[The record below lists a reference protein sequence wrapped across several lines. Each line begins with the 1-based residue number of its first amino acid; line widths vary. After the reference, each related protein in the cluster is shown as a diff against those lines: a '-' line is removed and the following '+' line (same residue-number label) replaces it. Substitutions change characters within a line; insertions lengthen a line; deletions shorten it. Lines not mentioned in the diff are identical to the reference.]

1 MSGRF
6 DSMWIPKKGEL
17 MFRNRL
23 FSNFKYA
30 YRTTKIEKI
39 IYKKIAL
46 VVGAVLL
53 IMIMINASA
62 LGLALFFGLGWYA
75 KQKYDLKK
83 KVVRKPKKKVS

>member
-1 MSGRF
+1 
-6 DSMWIPKKGEL
+6 
-17 MFRNRL
+17 MFRKFINWL
-23 FSNFKYA
+23 FGDFKYA

-39 IYKKIAL
+39 FYKKIAL

-83 KVVRKPKKKVS
+83 KVVRKRKKKVS

>member
-1 MSGRF
+1 
-6 DSMWIPKKGEL
+6 

-23 FSNFKYA
+23 SSNFKYA

-39 IYKKIAL
+39 VYKKIAL

-53 IMIMINASA
+53 VVIMIDASA
-62 LGLALFFGLGWYA
+62 LGLALFFGFGWYA
-75 KQKYDLKK
+75 KSKYDLKK